1 MQQGLWFL
9 WVLSAGVSGGVWLY
23 SEISRAENRGRET
36 RRLITGCELARQILD
51 RHRFHRTSV
60 HPVSKKEGGERGLLG
75 DRLLLPEGAYYGNRL
90 LDLAQT
96 LHDAVGHLE
105 SSRSLLPAGLRTRR
119 RWVFGGGL
127 LVSWGLVLGGFL
139 WDQGSG
145 LMSAGQFLFLL
156 FFLLALSSLGKEWE
170 VAERAIS
177 EMGGIELGTDER
189 IRMKRILKAIR
200 WAPLAEM
207 FRAPLGLLISL
218 WPVET

>member
-1 MQQGLWFL
+1 
-9 WVLSAGVSGGVWLY
+9 
-23 SEISRAENRGRET
+23 
-36 RRLITGCELARQILD
+36 
-51 RHRFHRTSV
+51 
-60 HPVSKKEGGERGLLG
+60 
-75 DRLLLPEGAYYGNRL
+75 
-90 LDLAQT
+90 
-96 LHDAVGHLE
+96 
-105 SSRSLLPAGLRTRR
+105 
-119 RWVFGGGL
+119 
-127 LVSWGLVLGGFL
+127 
-139 WDQGSG
+139 
-145 LMSAGQFLFLL
+145 MSAGQFLFLL